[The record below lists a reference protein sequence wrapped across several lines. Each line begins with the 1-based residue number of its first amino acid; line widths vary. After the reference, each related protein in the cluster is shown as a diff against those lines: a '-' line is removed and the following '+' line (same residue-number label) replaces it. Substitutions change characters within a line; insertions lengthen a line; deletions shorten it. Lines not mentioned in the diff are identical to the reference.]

1 MREYAIQSV
10 NGYNFVK
17 KSTPLLGGYT
27 VVWAKVFTI
36 VGYSE
41 YIKEKPTDL
50 LGSFFLLT
58 R

>member
-1 MREYAIQSV
+1 MNWYENKRMT
-10 NGYNFVK
+10 N
-17 KSTPLLGGYT
+17 STPLLGGYT

-50 LGSFFLLT
+50 LGYSFLLT